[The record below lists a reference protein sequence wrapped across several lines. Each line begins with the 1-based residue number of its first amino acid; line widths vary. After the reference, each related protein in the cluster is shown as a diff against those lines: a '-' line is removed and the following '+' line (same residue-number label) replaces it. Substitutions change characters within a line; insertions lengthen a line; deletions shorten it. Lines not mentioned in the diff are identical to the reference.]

1 MSKISWKY
9 NLDGMWSNA
18 ANWSGGVL
26 PGAADDVTLATRT
39 YHTITYTAAAGNTT
53 IHSITATNDGLNMT
67 GGTLSVL
74 AGASLENASLSQAT
88 LALNGPTDSISGTLT
103 DTNGYLGL
111 GTSTTLTLGG
121 TSTFGYGNI
130 YYGYGA
136 TVDGGTL
143 ATTGTTTIVSSF
155 NGNTGYWQ
163 LTVGGGLDWVNS
175 GTVDD
180 AGTILTGD
188 AAGASATMI
197 NAAGA
202 QFDLTT
208 DNASI
213 ENGTAY
219 NQYGQ
224 QYSGSSTF
232 SNAGTLAKTGGTNTS
247 YVDSL
252 FTNTGVVDVATGTIE
267 FDGGGSFAGTI
278 TGAGQVAFG
287 GGGGTLAASSFS
299 AADLLTDGSAA
310 LSITGSF
317 TYGGGVNIVSSSSL
331 SLDGSAVDFTDGFS
345 EYNNSAIYLNGST
358 LSSNN
363 VYLGDYASLVGP
375 GTLSLSGTSSIGY
388 GSGEQYN
395 ISEGAALLN
404 AGTLDVNQYLDFNSP
419 DLSGGSIVN
428 SATGTFDVTGDWS
441 IGSYNN
447 YGYGSVSNAGTFEKT
462 GGTNTTYLRVGFT
475 NTGVIDAATGI
486 IEFDDGGSFGG
497 TLTGASQ
504 INFGDG
510 STSTLTAAAVLN
522 VANLGFDGGTLITSA
537 PLAYSGNIILNSG
550 SLLLDGGTNTVAGYY
565 SQSGGTLNL
574 GGGSFAAA
582 GGFYSAYG
590 ELALDGGTLTLDN
603 ATLSYYGTLAGPG
616 TVTLADTTTIGNGN
630 GYTYYIEGGI
640 SITNSGTIDLN
651 QYLYFYDQ
659 YGSGNTISNPTGS
672 VFDITGDWSVNAA
685 YYGSDTISNAGTFA
699 KTGGTNT
706 SDVGAAFTNTG
717 IISVSSG
724 TLDFAGGGTFGGTLT
739 GAGTIEFD
747 NGGSYDTLTTIAL
760 FNAAGLYLNGGNL
773 LLENNENF
781 RSTQFTDNSGG
792 LNLNGFNASVQNA
805 SLAYNGYINGAGTL
819 SLYGTTTL
827 GYGSGNAFFIEGGV
841 TVTNY
846 GTLDVNQYL
855 YFNNGSTYAGAT
867 LLNAAGA
874 TIDLLSNWQFYD
886 YGGPANIS
894 NAGTFEQTG
903 GTGTTDIYAGFTSTK
918 TVSVATGALRFRYGG
933 SFSGTLTGSG
943 QIIFYGNSYTIGA
956 LTSNVAS
963 TDVTQSALNLN
974 GNATFSGTFFDEGSN
989 IYGSTTTLTLSGG
1002 FNIDQAGNGS
1012 SIEGGT
1018 LSTTGS
1024 TTVVDWY
1031 SNGLMFVVGGGGTWS
1046 NSGTAG
1052 ISGLM
1057 QLGDNNG
1064 SGTILNKATGVID
1077 LATDDA
1083 SINQGSYYS
1092 NFYGSLQPSAATI
1105 VNAGTFAKTGGTSTS
1120 NVYATLT
1127 STGTIGS
1134 TSGTLA
1140 LDDGGALSGT
1150 ILAKSNIVLTGG
1162 NFADSTLA
1170 IGNSSHVTNDSLIT
1184 QTGTMTIGD
1193 ATKGASFANAGT
1205 FELAAGATVASGT
1218 GAGSSFANSGLLEQI
1233 GGTTRGVVSVNV
1245 ANTGTIY
1252 AGSGTLALTGTLTG
1266 AGALQ
1271 IGAGAALELGAAA
1284 SSAVETVTFLAGTG
1298 TLALDAVASVKE
1310 RIAGFVVGDTI
1321 DLVNTAATSA
1331 TLNSTG
1337 QLVVSNGSTA
1347 IGTLLLVGTHT
1358 GDVYAVGS
1366 DGHGGSKITITSNS
1380 TAWKGTNADWFATN
1394 VWTNGAPGVGS
1405 NATVSGSTGFTLSLA
1420 ASETATVNTLALTA
1434 TKATVALAGIVDVG
1448 TSITLSAGTLAMN
1461 GDTLIG
1467 GTLVLSAGTVLW
1479 NSGEL
1484 DNTVLDGMLNLAS
1497 ANATAG
1503 LVGTS
1508 FITGAAGTGTGTV
1521 MLTGANANLYT
1532 QGDFTLDTT
1541 LVDIGNA
1548 SGASILSS
1556 YDGDGQGDILQLG
1569 PNLRLV
1575 QTGLYAGLADSGNA
1589 DDAVFNA
1596 GTITAAIAGGT
1607 FSTLGNDFENDGIIA
1622 VSKGDDFAIQSA
1634 QFVNTGTL
1642 TVNGGTL
1649 SLGTGYFE
1657 NDGSITTTNSTII
1670 ASSLLTTSE
1679 LLSLLGGGDTVS
1691 ITGTLNNAGTTLS
1704 VGPGTAVPTIAL
1716 TGTIEGGT
1724 IADATGAL
1732 ALDGGTLSA
1741 VTYEGPLNLA
1751 ATNALIYFENGSSV
1765 TGTGGSGSGTISI
1778 TGANADLDFTNSGSF
1793 ASATI
1798 SIGNTTTAYVELGSN
1813 QGGNATLTLGAGIT
1827 INQTGQSAQIY
1838 YDQGSDTVISNG
1850 VINATF
1856 AGGAFSIGQNGQGMF
1871 VNQGTI
1877 NVGGGDTLTVDIGT
1891 FASTGVITLDSTS
1904 TINFDSYLTTAS
1916 LETLQSAGGTVMIGG
1931 TLDDTDATLNVGAGS
1946 ALGTLFLD
1954 GTIFDGTIA
1963 DAGGGIATQ
1972 GGTLSYLTY
1981 EGTLNIANAG
1991 EKLALVGDSFAGIG
2005 GTGLGTIN
2013 LTGANAYLD
2022 TPDTTTLNNAVLN
2035 FGSASNSAT
2044 IYLYGIQTG
2053 SDTLTLGSSM
2063 KVIQSAA
2070 SSFDRI
2076 DLYSGP
2082 DAGTLVNQGTIAA
2095 SASGGEFQVYNYP
2108 SQTAS
2113 LLNQGSI
2120 AVSNGDYFVATSVTY
2135 LTNQGSLAVS
2145 GGGEI
2150 DFSTVATITNV
2161 SAGTLTGGYWE
2172 ADTNSTILLTNNAA
2186 ITTLNATITL
2196 SGAGSTIES
2205 LNTSTN
2211 TETTLDSKLTTIGTA
2226 GVLNLGGGRSLSGQ
2240 NLTDNGLIYLTTG
2253 KLGANVLS
2261 IGSTGT
2267 LRGYGTVAGSVTDN
2281 GIVEAHNGTLT
2292 LQKATTGTG
2301 ALKIDS
2307 GATLEIGVSSVN
2319 TEALAFIGSGGVLQI
2334 DAAAGFGTPI
2344 SGLIGNSIVLPNA
2357 VITGDSVSGT
2367 LLTLNL
2373 SGGSSVTYGVG
2384 AGVAAG
2390 KLAISSNGH
2399 TLTAYGNA
2407 SATGHAPEPV
2417 ALGATRVGSS
2427 LNEALSIGNGAPTAG
2442 SFETLDANIGGAS
2455 SGISASGSFGGLAA
2469 GNTDSTDLVVGL
2481 SATTAGSITGTAV
2494 INLYSDGTGLDSA
2507 GQTSLGT
2514 QVVNV
2519 TGSVY
2524 AAAVA
2529 QLATTTL
2536 NFGIVHVGD
2545 TQAAA
2550 TQALSIGNGAS
2561 GALTDF
2567 LTGGFGAIT
2576 GSAFANDGLS
2586 LDVAAGSSGVLDIS
2600 LSTTSAGTFSGGAAL
2615 NLFSHDSLLSDLAL
2629 SLGTITLTGTVDNYA
2644 VAALQEISGGGS
2656 VTSQSATS
2664 TSIDLGQIA
2673 LGGSNVSIGL
2683 EALNAATGTADLL
2696 GGSLTASGS
2705 SAFLNSGLGSFSGL
2719 AAGGTDTSPLITLQT
2734 STAGTFTETITLVAN
2749 GSNASSYVG
2758 ANQTESFSITGTIV
2772 GPETITLLSTAG
2784 TYIGGPANDMF
2795 LAGNATLV
2803 AGDVINGAGGTNTLS
2818 LTGGGIFNL
2827 SLPSSIT
2834 NIQILQAQEGQ
2845 AAYKTIASTY
2855 QTLTLAAGLTLTVNV
2870 GPGTRNASNANASG
2884 ILINGAA
2891 NADVIMLGSG
2901 TDKVAGVG
2909 ASETV
2914 VAGSGTDLIQSAIA
2928 NAGALVTGHA
2938 VSSTT
2943 LEITTGGTAKLNAS
2957 DTAITVKLDAA
2968 TNLQLG
2974 TLGFIS
2980 VTGSTGNDV
2989 LTAGAANQ
2997 TLIGGGGTNS
3007 FTSSTGG
3014 GDVFED
3020 TSAHFSTD
3028 TVVGWTAGD
3037 VLDLTDMSPGG
3048 SLSYTGNST
3057 SGKLKVSDGTHTAT
3071 IVFKGNFAA
3080 HNFGTLTA
3088 DGHGGL
3094 LIAYHS

>member
-1 MSKISWKY
+1 MSKISWKN

-26 PGAADDVTLATRT
+26 PGASDDVTLATRT
-39 YHTITYTAAAGNTT
+39 YHTITYTSAAGNTT
-53 IHSITATNDGLNMT
+53 IHSITATNDGLNIT
-67 GGTLSVL
+67 GGTLTII
-74 AGASLENASLSQAT
+74 AGASLENVSLSQAT
-88 LALNGPTDSISGTLT
+88 LALNGPTASISGTLT

-143 ATTGTTTIVSSF
+143 ATTGTATVLSSY
-155 NGNTGYWQ
+155 NGDSGYWQ
-163 LTVGGGLDWVNS
+163 LTIGGGLEWLNS

-188 AAGASATMI
+188 AQAATASII

-213 ENGTAY
+213 SNGTAY

-252 FTNTGVVDVATGTIE
+252 FTNTGLINVATGTIE
-267 FDGGGSFAGTI
+267 FDGGGSFGGTI

-287 GGGGTLAASSFS
+287 GGSATLAASSFS
-299 AADLLTDGSAA
+299 SADLLTDGSGA

-317 TYGGGVNIVSSSSL
+317 TYGGGVNIIDSSSL
-331 SLDGSAVDFTDGFS
+331 SLDGSPVDFTAGFS
-345 EYNNSAIYLNGST
+345 EYGSSAIYLNGST
-358 LSSNN
+358 LTSNN
-363 VYLGDYASLVGP
+363 VYLGDSASLVGP
-375 GTLSLSGTSSIGY
+375 GTLSLSGTSTIGY
-388 GSGEQYN
+388 GSGEEYYL
-395 ISEGAALLN
+395 SEGAALVN
-404 AGTLDVNQYLDFNSP
+404 AGTLDVNQYLNFNSA

-428 SATGTFDVTGDWS
+428 SATGTYDVTGDWG
-441 IGSYNN
+441 INSYGN
-447 YGYGSVSNAGTFEKT
+447 YGYGSFSNAGTFEKT
-462 GGTNTTYLRVGFT
+462 GGNNTTYLYVGFT
-475 NTGVIDAATGI
+475 NTGVIDAATGT
-486 IEFDDGGSFGG
+486 IEFDSGGSFGG

-504 INFGDG
+504 IDFGG
-510 STSTLTAAAVLN
+510 GTSTLTATAVLS
-522 VANLGFDGGTLITSA
+522 VANLGFDGGTLIMSS
-537 PLAYSGNIILNSG
+537 PLAYAGNITLNAG
-550 SLLLDGGTNTVAGYY
+550 ALLLDGGTNTVAGYY
-565 SQSGGTLNL
+565 SQSGGLLNL

-582 GGFYSAYG
+582 GGFYSAG
-590 ELALDGGTLTLDN
+590 VLALDGGTLTLDN
-603 ATLSYYGTLAGPG
+603 ATFNYYSTLEGPG
-616 TVTLADTTTIGNGN
+616 TESLAGTTTIGNGAGYQYDITGGAAIIN
-630 GYTYYIEGGI
+630 G
-640 SITNSGTIDLN
+640 GTIDLN
-651 QYLYFYDQ
+651 EYMDFSDQ
-659 YGSGNTISNPTGS
+659 SGGGNSINNPNGCT
-672 VFDITGDWSVNAA
+672 FDITGDWFIASGI
-685 YYGSDTISNAGTFA
+685 GSDTISNAGTFA
-699 KTGGTNT
+699 KTAGTST
-706 SDVGAAFTNTG
+706 SEVDAAFTNTG
-717 IISVSSG
+717 VISVASG
-724 TLDFAGGGTFGGTLT
+724 TLDFSGGGTFAGTLT

-747 NGGSYDTLTTIAL
+747 NGTDTLTTIAV
-760 FNAAGLYLNGGNL
+760 FNAAGLYLNGAAL
-773 LLENNENF
+773 LLETNENF
-781 RSTQFTDNSGG
+781 RATQFTDNSGG

-805 SLAYNGYINGAGTL
+805 SLAYSGYINGAGTL

-846 GTLDVNQYL
+846 GTLNVNQYL
-855 YFNNGSTYAGAT
+855 YFNNSSYYAGGT
-867 LLNAAGA
+867 LVNAAGA

-974 GNATFSGTFFDEGSN
+974 GNATFSGAFYDEGSN

-1092 NFYGSLQPSAATI
+1092 NFYGALQPSAATI
-1105 VNAGTFAKTGGTSTS
+1105 INAGTFAKTGGTSTS

-1127 STGTIGS
+1127 STGSIGS
-1134 TSGTLA
+1134 TSGTLT
-1140 LDDGGALSGT
+1140 LDNGGALSGT
-1150 ILAKSNIVLTGG
+1150 ILAKSNIVLGG
-1162 NFADSTLA
+1162 GTFADSTLA

-1184 QTGTMTIGD
+1184 QTGTLTIGD
-1193 ATKGASFANAGT
+1193 STKGASFANAGT

-1252 AGSGTLALTGTLTG
+1252 AGSGTLALAGTLTG

-1284 SSAVETVTFLAGTG
+1284 SSAAETVTFLASTG

-1310 RIAGFVVGDTI
+1310 RIAGFLVGDTI

-1331 TLNSTG
+1331 TLNSSG
-1337 QLVVSNGSTA
+1337 QLVVDNGSTA

-1380 TAWKGTNADWFATN
+1380 TAWKGTTADWYALN
-1394 VWTNGAPGVGS
+1394 VWTNGTPGIGS
-1405 NATVSGSTGFTLSLA
+1405 NATAAGSAAYTLSLA
-1420 ASETATVNTLALTA
+1420 ASETATVNTLALTDA
-1434 TKATVALAGIVDVG
+1434 KSTTALAGVVDVG
-1448 TSITLSAGTLAMN
+1448 TSLTLSAGTLAMN
-1461 GDTLIG
+1461 GDTLVG
-1467 GTLVLSAGTVLW
+1467 GTLVLSSGTVQW
-1479 NSGEL
+1479 NGGEL
-1484 DNTVLDGMLNLAS
+1484 DNTVLDGTLNLAS

-1503 LVGTS
+1503 LEGTS

-1532 QGDFTLDTT
+1532 QGDFTLDNT

-1548 SGASILSS
+1548 GAISVLSS
-1556 YDGDGQGDILQLG
+1556 YDADGQGDILQLG

-1575 QTGLYAGLADSGNA
+1575 QTGLYAAVQDSGNA

-1607 FSTLGNDFENDGIIA
+1607 FFTLGNDFENDGIIT
-1622 VSKGDDFAIQSA
+1622 VSKGDDFNIQSA

-1670 ASSLLTTSE
+1670 ASSLVTTSE
-1679 LLSLLGGGDTVS
+1679 LLSLLGGGDQVS

-1732 ALDGGTLSA
+1732 GLDGGTLSA
-1741 VTYEGPLNLA
+1741 VTYEGPLNLT

-1765 TGTGGSGSGTISI
+1765 TGPGGSGPGTVTI
-1778 TGANADLDFTNSGSF
+1778 TGPNADLDFTNSG
-1793 ASATI
+1793 ALNNATI
-1798 SIGNTTTAYVELGSN
+1798 SMGSATTSYIELGSN
-1813 QGGNATLTLGAGIT
+1813 QGGSATLTLGAGI
-1827 INQTGQSAQIY
+1827 IIDHTGQSAQIF
-1838 YDQGSDTVISNG
+1838 YDQGSDTVVSNG
-1850 VINATF
+1850 TIEATL
-1856 AGGAFSIGQNGQGMF
+1856 AGGSFYIGQNGTGSF

-1877 NVGGGDTLTVDIGT
+1877 TVANSDTLTIDIGT
-1891 FASTGVITLDSTS
+1891 FASTGTITLDSLS
-1904 TINFDSYLTTAS
+1904 TINFESYLTTAS
-1916 LETLQSAGGTVMIGG
+1916 LETLQTAGGTVNIGG
-1931 TLDDTDATLNVGAGS
+1931 YLDNTGATLTVGAGT

-1954 GTIFDGTIA
+1954 GTIANGTIVDEGGGISTEGGALANLTYDGTI
-1963 DAGGGIATQ
+1963 
-1972 GGTLSYLTY
+1972 
-1981 EGTLNIANAG
+1981 NIANAG
-1991 EKLALVGDSFAGIG
+1991 EKLALIGDSFAGAS
-2005 GTGLGTIN
+2005 GTGMGTIN
-2013 LTGANAYLD
+2013 LTGANAYLY
-2022 TPDTTTLNNAVLN
+2022 TPDSTTLNNAVLN
-2035 FGSASNSAT
+2035 FGSASNGAT
-2044 IYLYGIQTG
+2044 IYLYPVTTS
-2053 SDTLTLGSSM
+2053 SDTLTLGSAM
-2063 KVIQSAA
+2063 QLIQTAA
-2070 SSFDRI
+2070 NSFDRI
-2076 DLYSGP
+2076 DLFSGP
-2082 DAGTLVNQGTIAA
+2082 DAGTLVNQGTITA

-2113 LLNQGSI
+2113 LLNQGTI

-2135 LTNQGSLAVS
+2135 FTNAGSVTVS
-2145 GGGEI
+2145 GGAEI
-2150 DFSTVATITNV
+2150 DLSSVASITNF
-2161 SAGTLTGGYWE
+2161 SAGTLTAGYYE
-2172 ADTNSTILLTNNAA
+2172 ADANSTIELSNNTT

-2205 LNTSTN
+2205 LNTATN
-2211 TETTLDSKLTTIGTA
+2211 TQTTLDSKLSTIGTA
-2226 GVLNLGGGRSLSGQ
+2226 GVLNLANSRTLTGP
-2240 NLTDNGLIYLTTG
+2240 NLADNGLIYLASA
-2253 KLGANVLS
+2253 KLGANVLT

-2267 LRGYGTVAGSVTDN
+2267 LRGYGTVAGTVTDN
-2281 GIVEAHNGTLT
+2281 GLVEAHNGTLT

-2301 ALKIDS
+2301 TLKIEG

-2319 TEALAFIGSGGVLQI
+2319 TEALAFTGSGGVLQI

-2344 SGLIGNSIVLPNA
+2344 SGLLGNSIVLPNS
-2357 VITGDSVSGT
+2357 VITGDSISGT

-2373 SGGSSVTYGVG
+2373 SGGSSVTYAVG
-2384 AGVAAG
+2384 TGVAAN

-2407 SATGHAPEPV
+2407 SATSHSPEPV
-2417 ALGATRVGSS
+2417 ALGATRVGTS
-2427 LNEALSIGNGAPTAG
+2427 LSEALSIGNAAPTTG
-2442 SFETLDANIGGAS
+2442 SFETLDANIGAAS
-2455 SGISASGSFGGLAA
+2455 AGISASGGFTGLAA
-2469 GNTDSTDLVVGL
+2469 GATDSTDLLVGL

-2494 INLYSDGTGLDSA
+2494 IALYSDGTGLDSA

-2529 QLATTTL
+2529 QLGATTL
-2536 NFGIVHVGD
+2536 NFGILHVGD
-2545 TQAAA
+2545 PLTAA
-2550 TQALSIGNGAS
+2550 TQALSIGNAAS

-2586 LDVAAGSSGVLDIS
+2586 LDVAAGGSGVLDIS
-2600 LSTTSAGTFSGGAAL
+2600 LSTASAGTFSGSAAL
-2615 NLFSHDSLLSDLAL
+2615 NLFSHDSVLADLAL
-2629 SLGTITLTGTVDNYA
+2629 SVGAITLTGTVDNYA
-2644 VAALQEISGGGS
+2644 VAALQEISGGGT

-2664 TSIDLGQIA
+2664 TSINLGQIA
-2673 LGGSNVSIGL
+2673 LGANAVSIGL
-2683 EALNAATGTADLL
+2683 EVLNAATGTADLL
-2696 GGSLTASGS
+2696 GGTLAAAGS
-2705 SAFLNSGLGSFSGL
+2705 SAFSNSGLGSFSGL
-2719 AAGGTDTSPLITLQT
+2719 GAGGTDMAPLITLST
-2734 STAGTFTETITLVAN
+2734 SAAGTFTETITLVAN
-2749 GSNASSYVG
+2749 GSNASGYVG
-2758 ANQTESFSITGTIV
+2758 ASQTETFSITGTIV

-2784 TYIGGPANDMF
+2784 TYTGGPANDVF
-2795 LAGNATLV
+2795 LAATATLV

-2834 NIQILQAQEGQ
+2834 NVQMLQAQEGQ
-2845 AAYKTIASTY
+2845 IASGTIKSTY
-2855 QTLTLAAGLTLTVNV
+2855 QTVTLAAGVNLAVDV
-2870 GPGTRNASNANASG
+2870 GPGTPNSSNKNAPG

-2891 NADVIMLGSG
+2891 NSDVITLANG

-2914 VAGSGTDLIQSAIA
+2914 IAGSGTDLIQAAVA
-2928 NAGALVTGHA
+2928 NAGALVNGYA

-2943 LEITTGGTAKLNAS
+2943 LEITTGGTTALNAA
-2957 DTAITVKLDAA
+2957 DTELTVKLDAA
-2968 TNLQLG
+2968 TSLQLG
-2974 TLGFIS
+2974 TLGFIT
-2980 VTGSTGNDV
+2980 VTGSTGNDA

-2997 TLIGGGGTNS
+2997 TLIGNGGSNTLTGYI
-3007 FTSSTGG
+3007 GG
-3014 GDVFED
+3014 GDVFQD

-3028 TVVGWTAGD
+3028 TVVNWTAGD
-3037 VLDLTDMSPGG
+3037 MLDLTDMSPTG
-3048 SLSYTGNST
+3048 SLSYSGNGT
-3057 SGKLKVSDGTHTAT
+3057 SGKLTVSDGTHTAT
-3071 IVFKGNFAA
+3071 ITFKGNFAS
-3080 HNFGTLTA
+3080 HNFGTLTT
-3088 DGHGGL
+3088 DGHGGA
-3094 LIAYHS
+3094 LIGYHS